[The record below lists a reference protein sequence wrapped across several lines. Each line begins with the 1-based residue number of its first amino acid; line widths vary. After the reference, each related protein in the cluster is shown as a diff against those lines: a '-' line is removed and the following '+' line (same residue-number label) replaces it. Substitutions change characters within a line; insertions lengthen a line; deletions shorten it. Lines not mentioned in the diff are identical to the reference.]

1 MLVDKFKF
9 LKIKKK
15 RAKMKQGKKES
26 QAAAADVQQDE
37 MDEATDIGQDE
48 EDDQPFNEID
58 QL

>member
-1 MLVDKFKF
+1 
-9 LKIKKK
+9 
-15 RAKMKQGKKES
+15 MKQGKKES